1 MEKIFAIIGMILCI
15 GITYLLSDRKKE
27 INWISVGCAF
37 IGQILLALLFIKTP
51 LWKVIEWLSNGVTW
65 LLAQAN
71 EGINFVF
78 GGLIPDGGF
87 VFFINS
93 LMPIVFISG
102 LMGLLFHFGIIQ
114 KCISVVGLTVAKI
127 LKVDTLVA
135 VNGITNMFLGQ
146 TDALFVT
153 KAYLPSTKD
162 SVIFATLVGGM
173 TSISVSV
180 VGLYASYGA
189 AMEWIIVSMP
199 LTVLS
204 TFALTQILMPTQYKD
219 VKDMQIDTSDKGIN
233 VIETM
238 INYATGGFKSVIGI
252 SIALMLFLSL
262 VYMINNL
269 LGLFFDN
276 VTLQGIIGT
285 FFTPLALLMG
295 VPKAEVME
303 LAQIL
308 ATKLVTNEAV
318 AITLPVFATLSIKA
332 KAMATVSLMGFAGV
346 GSIAMLVG
354 GYSAV
359 APNKVSVVA
368 KLGVKALLTATAVN
382 MLTGAVVGLFL

>member
-1 MEKIFAIIGMILCI
+1 
-15 GITYLLSDRKKE
+15 
-27 INWISVGCAF
+27 
-37 IGQILLALLFIKTP
+37 
-51 LWKVIEWLSNGVTW
+51 
-65 LLAQAN
+65 
-71 EGINFVF
+71 
-78 GGLIPDGGF
+78 
-87 VFFINS
+87 
-93 LMPIVFISG
+93 
-102 LMGLLFHFGIIQ
+102 
-114 KCISVVGLTVAKI
+114 
-127 LKVDTLVA
+127 
-135 VNGITNMFLGQ
+135 
-146 TDALFVT
+146 
-153 KAYLPSTKD
+153 
-162 SVIFATLVGGM
+162 
-173 TSISVSV
+173 
-180 VGLYASYGA
+180 
-189 AMEWIIVSMP
+189 MEWIIVSMP

>member
-1 MEKIFAIIGMILCI
+1 
-15 GITYLLSDRKKE
+15 
-27 INWISVGCAF
+27 
-37 IGQILLALLFIKTP
+37 
-51 LWKVIEWLSNGVTW
+51 
-65 LLAQAN
+65 
-71 EGINFVF
+71 
-78 GGLIPDGGF
+78 
-87 VFFINS
+87 
-93 LMPIVFISG
+93 
-102 LMGLLFHFGIIQ
+102 
-114 KCISVVGLTVAKI
+114 
-127 LKVDTLVA
+127 
-135 VNGITNMFLGQ
+135 
-146 TDALFVT
+146 
-153 KAYLPSTKD
+153 
-162 SVIFATLVGGM
+162 
-173 TSISVSV
+173 
-180 VGLYASYGA
+180 
-189 AMEWIIVSMP
+189 
-199 LTVLS
+199 
-204 TFALTQILMPTQYKD
+204 
-219 VKDMQIDTSDKGIN
+219 MQIDTSDKGIN